1 MKYLYTVLGAIVI
14 AFCTEQLMVRESL
27 GQSTVDG
34 PPWGRDIP
42 ADSRFVLIFNTAA
55 VLDRETDL
63 IWERKPDP
71 FPRTWFDAQALCN
84 TRILGNRMGW
94 RLPRIQELASLVNTS
109 NADPALPDVHP
120 FLDVAS
126 TIGYWSA
133 TSSATDINSAWI
145 MTFSG
150 AGAFFA
156 GGGALPT
163 PADRNTSKGVW
174 CVRTDIPGT
183 DAQ

>member
-1 MKYLYTVLGAIVI
+1 
-14 AFCTEQLMVRESL
+14 
-27 GQSTVDG
+27 
-34 PPWGRDIP
+34 
-42 ADSRFVLIFNTAA
+42 
-55 VLDRETDL
+55 
-63 IWERKPDP
+63 
-71 FPRTWFDAQALCN
+71 
-84 TRILGNRMGW
+84 
-94 RLPRIQELASLVNTS
+94 
-109 NADPALPDVHP
+109 
-120 FLDVAS
+120 LDVAS